1 MGVIERNIDETRRPA
16 RFAGVAL
23 ARALESRSDA
33 GNLRRPGLC
42 KAILLIALLNLLPQ
56 PALAAEAADSP
67 ARDQVSDQSAA
78 PHPADPAL
86 AALVRAGQYDRQL
99 CALAQRVLVNAGSTD
114 FLIRVLNAKG
124 GSFITEQMDVDAAT
138 GTVTVAA
145 LAESVEVSGRP
156 LAVAMACKL
165 VNQDRVND
173 VLGLRLT
180 GRPGSCRDVNELTY
194 QLALAGLL
202 PEARATYLARGRALR
217 FIDDYK
223 AAAGGEW
230 LPSVISDFIKATAA
244 DGESPGYLTVQAP
257 SVQVPWQSPGGDWF
271 QGTHH
276 CKLISVAAMTRWMTD
291 AALGTDSEMFPRP
304 RPVCVTPSSRQAAA
318 GSCLLYFGPANA
330 QFCQDYSGTGWTEAS
345 ARADCAIRHSSK
357 TAWNAASDRY
367 GGDGGSYD
375 DRGCA
380 DRGVLAEA
388 RKPPVDLDGGANR
401 GTCVFRCNTP
411 DEALWHQLSAMP
423 GDADGRMLERTCDL
437 FLEPYW

>member
-1 MGVIERNIDETRRPA
+1 LAGGLKRTVFAASTLRY
-16 RFAGVAL
+16 RFAAVL
-23 ARALESRSDA
+23 A
-33 GNLRRPGLC
+33 P
-42 KAILLIALLNLLPQ
+42 ALLQTLQ
-56 PALAAEAADSP
+56 A
-67 ARDQVSDQSAA
+67 AA
-78 PHPADPAL
+78 PGPADPAL
-86 AALVRAGQYDRQL
+86 AELVRTGQYDRQL
-99 CALAQRVLVNAGSTD
+99 CATAQKVLVNAGTTD
-114 FLIRVLNAKG
+114 FPIKVLNARG

-145 LAESVEVSGRP
+145 LLESVEVSGQP

-173 VLGLRLT
+173 VLRLRLT

-194 QLALAGLL
+194 QLALSGLSAA
-202 PEARATYLARGRALR
+202 ARATYLAQGRPLR

-230 LPSVISDFIKATAA
+230 LPSVVSDFIQATPPDAN
-244 DGESPGYLTVQAP
+244 SPGYLTVQAP
-257 SVQVPWQSPGGDWF
+257 SVQVPWESPGGDWF

-276 CKLISVAAMTRWMTD
+276 CKLISLAAMTRWMTHG
-291 AALGTDSEMFPRP
+291 ALGKDSEIFPRP
-304 RPVCVTPSSRQAAA
+304 RPVCVTPSSRSAAA

-330 QFCQDYSGTGWTEAS
+330 QFCQDYSGTGWTEDS

-357 TAWNAASDRY
+357 AAWTAASDRY
-367 GGDGGSYD
+367 SGDGGSYD
-375 DRGCA
+375 ARGCA
-380 DRGVLAEA
+380 ERGVLQEA
-388 RKPPVDLDGGANR
+388 RQPPVDLDGGANR

-437 FLEPYW
+437 FLKPYW